1 MRLYIC
7 FFVLQML
14 LGDTL
19 SVMGTVTSVQQLSL
33 QQKRELLDTHNYL
46 RSIVSPTAT
55 NMQRMV
61 GMLFSAHHSFCFCT
75 VEALHCCFVYLLF
88 DVEVERGT
96 SKSGSGLC
104 RRVQFCAQSSSQ

>member
-1 MRLYIC
+1 MRLYIS

-19 SVMGTVTSVQQLSL
+19 SMMGTVTSVQQLSL

-61 GMLFSAHHSFCFCT
+61 GIYALQCSSFVLLLYIPLKLYT
-75 VEALHCCFVYLLF
+75 QTLILLLVYLLF
-88 DVEVERGT
+88 DVEVE
-96 SKSGSGLC
+96 
-104 RRVQFCAQSSSQ
+104 